1 MNDVRGVKLEDLKL
15 APEKTLKEITDW
27 IEIKDNPS
35 LYQSTFMG
43 KQFSRPSVN
52 FNNITGFDTRSINTP
67 YGRVLGPR
75 DLEIIEIL
83 FWPFMDL
90 YGYTKIDRET
100 FLKKLKDIRPYLD
113 KPFQFEVEIYK
124 KLPKDKPKISEINQ
138 FKELRK
144 KIINIWEILNR
155 TKTYPNLIKPLVI

>member
-1 MNDVRGVKLEDLKL
+1 MISIEENSSYDDGYKFIQFLNCSTKIAATLGYFFNPLNLMNDVRGVKLEDLKL

-83 FWPFMDL
+83 F
-90 YGYTKIDRET
+90 
-100 FLKKLKDIRPYLD
+100 
-113 KPFQFEVEIYK
+113 
-124 KLPKDKPKISEINQ
+124 
-138 FKELRK
+138 
-144 KIINIWEILNR
+144 
-155 TKTYPNLIKPLVI
+155 